1 MLEARQNDAKKTD
14 TLAVRSYLLTEL
26 KMYVPMD
33 INTGHY
39 RDVLLSQSLARYD
52 ETKPNAAKAVT
63 HQ

>member
-1 MLEARQNDAKKTD
+1 MLEAGQNDAKKTD

-33 INTGHY
+33 IKTGHY
-39 RDVLLSQSLARYD
+39 RDVPLSQSLARYD
-52 ETKPNAAKAVT
+52 ETKPNTTKAVT